1 MKKTW
6 VLIGVRN
13 MDPTILGLFGQGWFL
28 HYARPKG
35 IKKTG
40 IFDSGTTGL
49 CELQGLKGGYM
60 GQLNLNP

>member
-1 MKKTW
+1 
-6 VLIGVRN
+6 

-40 IFDSGTTGL
+40 IFTQVRLAYVSYK
-49 CELQGLKGGYM
+49 GLKVGIWD
-60 GQLNLNP
+60 N